1 MKSSHTA
8 NLTHGKVVHELNR
21 RVRVIS
27 PVLLKD
33 PERAYILEILLKKR
47 EGIGDVRTVP
57 DIASIVICFDPNKL
71 PKAKLFPLLDT
82 LLGNLGK
89 RTATTSFNNSSQ
101 LHPTDDLSLAEQEFN
116 LSVDGMSCVSCALLI
131 EMLLKRDPR
140 ISSANVNY
148 ATETATV
155 TGRASKESVC
165 MLIGNMGYKAQ
176 NLDSLAQRQIMIAR
190 EKQRLIDARRRA
202 VLATVLSLPI
212 MVIGM
217 AAPASRYWHWA
228 QHILATPIVLWA
240 GRPFF
245 EKAIKLARQRAT
257 NMDSLIAIG
266 VGASYGYSVASL
278 LAGKRGLYYDS
289 ATGIIT
295 FVLIGR
301 YLEEKAK
308 GKAHEAIRSL
318 VDLQPQSATVMHGNK
333 KVMISVDQVHVN
345 DILLIR
351 PGEKIPTDG
360 IVIEGLSTVDE
371 SMVTGESLPVVKE
384 QDHRV
389 VGGCINGNGVLKI
402 RVTAVGTDTVLANI
416 IHMVDQAQSSK
427 LPIQKTVDRISAV
440 FVPSVI
446 AVSSLTFLAWLTVGV
461 GFRTAFSNAIAVLL
475 IACPCSL
482 GLATPMAIMVG
493 TGQAARRGVYIRN
506 GESLEMAS
514 KLTTIVF
521 DKTGTITE
529 GKPQVTDFI
538 TVAKK
543 SEERI
548 LALAA
553 AAESG
558 SEHFLAK
565 TIVCYALDR
574 HVSPVKI
581 EAFTNFPGHGIHAR
595 VDGCDVLIGNRSW
608 LEGSGVDLKT
618 LVKRALTLAEQG
630 KTPVY
635 VSVDGKVAALFGIA
649 DQPRANAGK
658 AIERLRKLGINPIMV
673 TGDTEQTA
681 RYIAEQVG
689 IDTVIAHAKPDR
701 KLEIVH
707 ELQAKGNKV
716 GMIGDGINDAP
727 GLAAADVSFA
737 IGTGTDVAIETA
749 DLTLVSGDISK
760 VADVMELSG
769 ETLTVI
775 KQNLFWALGYNTI
788 AIPVAAL
795 GKLNPMIASG
805 AMALSSISVVLNSL
819 RLQRK

>member
-1 MKSSHTA
+1 MKSSHT
-8 NLTHGKVVHELNR
+8 NSLTHGKVVHALNR
-21 RVRVIS
+21 RVRIVS
-27 PVLLKD
+27 PILLKD
-33 PERAYILEILLKKR
+33 LERACVLEILLQKR
-47 EGIGDVRTVP
+47 DGIEKVRTVP
-57 DIASIVICFDPNKL
+57 DIASIVIYFDPNKL
-71 PKAKLFPLLDT
+71 SKAKLFSLVDALLA
-82 LLGNLGK
+82 NLGK
-89 RTATTSFNNSSQ
+89 RKPTATLTQ
-101 LHPTDDLSLAEQEFN
+101 LESISIDDSLPEQEFN
-116 LSVDGMSCVSCALLI
+116 LAIDGMSCVSCALLI
-131 EMLLKRDPR
+131 EMLLKRDLR

-155 TGRASKESVC
+155 MGRINVEGLC
-165 MLIGNMGYKAQ
+165 MLISNIGYKAQ
-176 NLDSLAQRQIMIAR
+176 ALDSLAQRQIMIVR
-190 EKQRLIDARRRA
+190 EKKRLIDARRRA
-202 VLATVLSLPI
+202 ILAATLSLPVMI
-212 MVIGM
+212 IGM
-217 AAPASRYWHWA
+217 ISPSSRFWHWA
-228 QHILATPIVLWA
+228 QHLLATPIVLWA

-245 EKAIKLARQRAT
+245 EKALKLAGQRTT
-257 NMDSLIAIG
+257 NMDSLIALG

-278 LAGKRGLYYDS
+278 LSGKRGLYFDS
-289 ATGIIT
+289 ATGIIS

-318 VDLQPQSATVMHGNK
+318 VDLQPQNATVMHGNK

-360 IVIEGLSTVDE
+360 IVIDGLSSVDE

-384 QDHRV
+384 HGHRL
-389 VGGCINGNGVLKI
+389 VGGCINGNGVLKM
-402 RVTAVGTDTVLANI
+402 RVTAIGTDTVLANI

-446 AVSSLTFLAWLTVGV
+446 AVSTLTFLAWLSVGV
-461 GFRTAFSNAIAVLL
+461 GLRIAFSNAIAVLL

-514 KLTTIVF
+514 KLTTIIF

-529 GKPQVTDFI
+529 GKPRVTDFI
-538 TVAKK
+538 IVVKK
-543 SEERI
+543 SEQRI
-548 LALAA
+548 LTLVAT
-553 AAESG
+553 AESG

-565 TIVCYALDR
+565 AIVLYAQEH
-574 HVSPVKI
+574 HVSSVKI
-581 EAFTNFPGHGIHAR
+581 EAFTNIPGHGIHAR
-595 VDGCDVLIGNRSW
+595 VDGCDILIGNRPW
-608 LEGSGVDLKT
+608 LEESGIDLKN
-618 LVKRALTLAEQG
+618 LGKSGLLLAEQG
-630 KTPVY
+630 KTPVF
-635 VSVDGKVAALFGIA
+635 VSVDGKVAALIGIA

-681 RYIAEQVG
+681 RYIAGQVG

-707 ELQAKGNKV
+707 DLQAQGNKI

-727 GLAAADVSFA
+727 ALALADVSFA

-769 ETLTVI
+769 ATLTVI

-819 RLQRK
+819 TLQRK